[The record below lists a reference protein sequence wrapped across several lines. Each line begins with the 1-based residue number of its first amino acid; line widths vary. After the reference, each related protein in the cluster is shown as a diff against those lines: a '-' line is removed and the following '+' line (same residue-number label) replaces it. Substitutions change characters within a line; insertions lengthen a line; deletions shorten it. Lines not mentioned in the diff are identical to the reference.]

1 MSQES
6 GPGSGEEVA
15 DVVKVVDEDV
25 VEVVDAVVPSVVVV
39 VYFVVVVVE
48 AVEVVVDV
56 VVVVVSTP
64 QEKSSG
70 FWGFHLPSSLH
81 HMSPWASPSQ

>member
-56 VVVVVSTP
+56 DVVVTP

-81 HMSPWASPSQ
+81 QMSPWASPSQ

>member
-1 MSQES
+1 M
-6 GPGSGEEVA
+6 
-15 DVVKVVDEDV
+15 
-25 VEVVDAVVPSVVVV
+25 DAVVPSVVVV

-56 VVVVVSTP
+56 DVVVTP

-81 HMSPWASPSQ
+81 QMSPWASPSQ

>member
-6 GPGSGEEVA
+6 GPGSGEE
-15 DVVKVVDEDV
+15 DFGVVDVVDEDV
-25 VEVVDAVVPSVVVV
+25 VEVVDVVVPSVVVV

-56 VVVVVSTP
+56 VVVVTP

-81 HMSPWASPSQ
+81 QMSPRASPSQ

>member
-25 VEVVDAVVPSVVVV
+25 VMVVDAVVPSVVVV

-48 AVEVVVDV
+48 AVEVVVDIV
-56 VVVVVSTP
+56 VVVTP

-81 HMSPWASPSQ
+81 QMSPWASPSQ